1 MIEEWDLASTNL
13 DRIKKHKFEVAVLP
27 TSAIEPHNF
36 HLPSGQ
42 DFFQAY
48 HISRCCCK
56 AAWQRCQKVVCLPG
70 LPYGVD
76 SNLFDFPL
84 AMHVSQHTLDLMITD
99 IVKTLNHYKI
109 KKVVLLNSH
118 GGNDFV
124 PLIRELQGTLD
135 SHLFC
140 VNFWQCAP
148 DKYSEIFEES
158 DDHAGE
164 METSIALHCFPDLV
178 EFEKAGDGKVR
189 PFRFEAL
196 EKGWAKTSRKF
207 GRLNDQC
214 ATVNPAKATAEKG
227 KNFLDLICGRITDF
241 LVELAQTPIDNYFPH
256 QP

>member
-1 MIEEWDLASTNL
+1 MIEEWDLASINL
-13 DRIKKHKFEVAVLP
+13 DRIKKHTYEVAVLP

-36 HLPSGQ
+36 HLPYGQ

-48 HISRCCCK
+48 HISRRCCK
-56 AAWQRCQKVVCLPG
+56 EAWQRSQKVVCLPG

-99 IVKTLNHYKI
+99 IVKTLNHYDINKMVI
-109 KKVVLLNSH
+109 LNAH

-124 PLIRELQGTLD
+124 PLIREIQGTSD

-148 DKYSEIFEES
+148 DKYGEIFEEAE
-158 DDHAGE
+158 DHAGE
-164 METSIALHCFPDLV
+164 METSIALHCFPELV
-178 EFEKAGDGKVR
+178 EFEKAGDGNAR
-189 PFRFEAL
+189 PFRFKAL
-196 EKGWAKTSRKF
+196 EKGWAKTSRRF
-207 GRLNDQC
+207 GRLNNQC
-214 ATVNPAKATAEKG
+214 ATKNPAKATQEKG
-227 KNFLDLICGRITDF
+227 EQFLDLVCGRITDF
-241 LVELAQTPIDNYFPH
+241 LVELAETPIDAHFPH

>member
-1 MIEEWDLASTNL
+1 MIEEWDLASINL
-13 DRIKKHKFEVAVLP
+13 DRIKKHTYEVAVLP

-36 HLPSGQ
+36 HLPYGQ

-48 HISRCCCK
+48 HISRRCCK
-56 AAWQRCQKVVCLPG
+56 EAWQRSQKVVCLPG

-84 AMHVSQHTLDLMITD
+84 AMHVSQQTLDTMITD
-99 IVKTLNHYKI
+99 IVITLNNYDI
-109 KKVVLLNSH
+109 KKVVILNAH

-124 PLIRELQGTLD
+124 PLIRELQGTTD

-148 DKYSEIFEES
+148 DKYVEIFEEAE
-158 DDHAGE
+158 DHAGE
-164 METSIALHCFPDLV
+164 METSIALHSWPELV
-178 EFEKAGDGKVR
+178 EMEKAGDGKAR
-189 PFRFEAL
+189 PFRFAAL
-196 EKGWAKTSRKF
+196 ENGWAKTSRRF

-214 ATVNPAKATAEKG
+214 ATANPEKATQEKG
-227 KNFLDLICGRITDF
+227 EKFLDLVCGRITDF
-241 LVELAQTPIDNYFPH
+241 LVELAETPIDTHFPH